1 MLLCTACPTVK
12 IPASCCRHVLVQKNS
27 IPELSIT
34 PVKVKYLDSVHNVQL
49 PCITD
54 RKVVFLSKQQRLHSP
69 NILSEPFVLLR
80 HRLCFINAYTCHL
93 QPHSS
98 TSSQVFIACSMS
110 LHGSFPVTPDYTKSS
125 SMPHSLVSTHV
136 LLSTQPAK
144 LQFRKGVVV
153 IVEFTCT
160 ITRNGGGEVYVR
172 LMHLSNVGPTST
184 PSLPGKGDGKSLL
197 SNILIQCQ
205 HE

>member
-1 MLLCTACPTVK
+1 MLLRTACPTVK
-12 IPASCCRHVLVQKNS
+12 IPASCCRRVLVQKNS

-144 LQFRKGVVV
+144 LQFRIDVVQQQSLYTGGIPLMYKCGDSLDGCGFV
-153 IVEFTCT
+153 CLPSTC
-160 ITRNGGGEVYVR
+160 II
-172 LMHLSNVGPTST
+172 SIP
-184 PSLPGKGDGKSLL
+184 
-197 SNILIQCQ
+197 
-205 HE
+205 